1 MSINELL
8 ANEEVKSVLEKELKA
23 AVMLPEYM
31 LDMIG
36 NETVRN
42 LATKPFFNATEEEM
56 DKTDEIIGQI
66 KYVVNE

>member
-1 MSINELL
+1 
-8 ANEEVKSVLEKELKA
+8 
-23 AVMLPEYM
+23 MLPEYM
-31 LDMIG
+31 LQMIG

-42 LATKPFFNATEEEM
+42 LATKPFFNATKEEM